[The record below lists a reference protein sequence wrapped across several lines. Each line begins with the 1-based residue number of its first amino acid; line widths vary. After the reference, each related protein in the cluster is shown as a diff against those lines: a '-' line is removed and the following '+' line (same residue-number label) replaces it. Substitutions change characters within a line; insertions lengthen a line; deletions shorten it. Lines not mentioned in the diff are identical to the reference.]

1 MKTFTKWIAAF
12 AMMSSVLAIAG
23 PAEAKCFG
31 FRDNNIRVC
40 IEGHNN
46 AARNQATRVC
56 EDVTGSDCRI
66 SGDSGSTCQRSSN
79 IRCYDADG
87 DEQRRIELDD

>member
-1 MKTFTKWIAAF
+1 MTKKNILLGTLIAAF
-12 AMMSSVLAIAG
+12 ALGTSGV
-23 PAEAKCFG
+23 AEAKCYG
-31 FRDNNIRVC
+31 FRGNNIRVC
-40 IEGHNN
+40 VEGHDNS
-46 AARNQATRVC
+46 ARRQATSVC
-56 EDVTGSDCRI
+56 EDVTGSSCSI